1 MENRLAKT
9 QSTHRQLTQELL
21 RVEEPTAR
29 LVERFEK
36 TDAALRKQTS
46 SVSSLRDS
54 YNNSRSAVARLGSTL
69 QNLRQSQ
76 EQAAVA
82 TERAAA
88 AQAETAARLKETRS
102 AVETSSR
109 SLAKLKRESQS
120 TATQRSEERRVGIEE
135 RRK

>member
-9 QSTHRQLTQELL
+9 QSTHRQLTHELL

-88 AQAETAARLKETRS
+88 AQAETAARLKETRRTEEHS
-102 AVETSSR
+102 YR
-109 SLAKLKRESQS
+109 SMYTLKRDTTS
-120 TATQRSEERRVGIEE
+120 TAPQLEL
-135 RRK
+135 K